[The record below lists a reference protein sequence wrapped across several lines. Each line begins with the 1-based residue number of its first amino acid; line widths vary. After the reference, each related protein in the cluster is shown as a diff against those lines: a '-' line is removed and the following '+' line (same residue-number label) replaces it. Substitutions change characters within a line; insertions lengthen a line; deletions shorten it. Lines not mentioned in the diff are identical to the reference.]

1 MFRIKLFVIG
11 FLCFPLLAQASSVTL
26 QVLGSGGPN
35 DISGRASSGYL
46 VWIDGKSKI
55 MIDAGSG
62 TALRFG
68 EAGARMSDL
77 EFIGISHLHTDHSI
91 DVFSLI
97 KRGYF
102 SERGKPLTI
111 AGPSGNDDYVAF
123 SAFVENFLKSYSY
136 LNHYDLEI
144 KTIDASLPGKGLL
157 VWSEGEIKVYSFAV
171 EHANAPTLAYRVVTP
186 KGDIVFTSDNNAS
199 AAGMNA
205 FIKDANILVMH
216 FPINEQDE
224 ESGQP
229 FWHAN
234 PSKIGQVALKAQ
246 PKLLVL
252 SHFMDLSLDNKSD
265 SLNKVQASYE
275 GPIIFA
281 HDLMKIPL

>member
-123 SAFVENFLKSYSY
+123 SAFVENFLKS
-136 LNHYDLEI
+136 
-144 KTIDASLPGKGLL
+144 
-157 VWSEGEIKVYSFAV
+157 
-171 EHANAPTLAYRVVTP
+171 
-186 KGDIVFTSDNNAS
+186 
-199 AAGMNA
+199 
-205 FIKDANILVMH
+205 
-216 FPINEQDE
+216 
-224 ESGQP
+224 
-229 FWHAN
+229 
-234 PSKIGQVALKAQ
+234 
-246 PKLLVL
+246 
-252 SHFMDLSLDNKSD
+252 
-265 SLNKVQASYE
+265 
-275 GPIIFA
+275 
-281 HDLMKIPL
+281 